1 MFMEKIK
8 NIANKFALKG
18 EIISVEPY
26 GSGHVNKTYLVE
38 TTMGKY
44 VLQKINTVAF
54 KHPEQLME
62 NLLKVATVLSKANK
76 ETMNFLPTK
85 DGEIYYHDQDVYRLY
100 EFVDNVVVFQEI
112 PNQQVFEQAGS
123 AFGEFINGLKDF
135 NALEL
140 HETIKDFHNTPKRFE
155 NFKNAVEYDLVGRA
169 KTCQQEIEFI
179 LQREDTLSLA
189 VEELKKGN
197 LPIRVT
203 HNDTKLNNVLMDS
216 KTLKPR
222 MVIDLDTVMAGTLI
236 YDFGDAIRF
245 GASTAKEDE
254 KDLDKV
260 HFDMSMFTAFAKGFL
275 SALDGV
281 ITDREKQLL
290 PYGAYLMT
298 IECGMRFLTD
308 YLEGDVYF
316 STARPEHNLDRART
330 QLKLAKEMQENLSK
344 MQEIV
349 FKQ

>member
-1 MFMEKIK
+1 MEKIK

-76 ETMNFLPTK
+76 ETMHFLPTK

-100 EFVDNVVVFQEI
+100 EFIDNVVVFQEI

-155 NFKNAVEYDLVGRA
+155 NFKIAVEKDPVNRA

-179 LQREDTLSLA
+179 LQFSLFKYFNLILDEVVLGKALTSANGATYSIHSSVAGYVKISYVCLTQITGSSSPFISLSPSA
-189 VEELKKGN
+189 IKIASPSLKKRLSQSLISAMVWRAGM
-197 LPIRVT
+197 LSRSSFLI
-203 HNDTKLNNVLMDS
+203 LY
-216 KTLKPR
+216 KPSP
-222 MVIDLDTVMAGTLI
+222 A
-236 YDFGDAIRF
+236 
-245 GASTAKEDE
+245 
-254 KDLDKV
+254 
-260 HFDMSMFTAFAKGFL
+260 
-275 SALDGV
+275 
-281 ITDREKQLL
+281 
-290 PYGAYLMT
+290 
-298 IECGMRFLTD
+298 
-308 YLEGDVYF
+308 
-316 STARPEHNLDRART
+316 
-330 QLKLAKEMQENLSK
+330 
-344 MQEIV
+344 
-349 FKQ
+349 